1 MANGRAGFW
10 RGVLWVILL
19 EVLAG
24 LGFYLFVSLGGLP
37 MTADAQPGALETWA
51 AHVSMHGWL
60 SHHVPH
66 VPDTVAVNDQTLM
79 HGAALY
85 QANCAV
91 CHGGANYAPSQ
102 LKNGVYPGAPQFV
115 HANEGGHGGE
125 HHGGHHEHQG
135 PDDFGYYIIKHGIR
149 FTGMPAWKYS
159 MSDNDIWS
167 VVNFMQNMDHLPPDV
182 QAAWQKMPMSP
193 IAPQPAS
200 VQMNATPASGSGSP
214 SAASGSAPAK

>member
-24 LGFYLFVSLGGLP
+24 LGFYLFVVLGGLP
-37 MTADAQPGALETWA
+37 MTADAQPGALEIWA
-51 AHVSMHGWL
+51 AHVSMHGWFG
-60 SHHVPH
+60 HHVPH
-66 VPDTVAVNDQTLM
+66 VPDTVAVNDQTLL

-102 LKNGVYPGAPQFV
+102 LRDGVYPGVPQFV
-115 HANEGGHGGE
+115 HLNEGGE
-125 HHGGHHEHQG
+125 HHGGHHEHSG
-135 PDDFGYYIIKHGIR
+135 PDDHGFYVIKHGIR

-159 MSDNDIWS
+159 MSDDDIWS
-167 VVNFMQNMDHLPPDV
+167 VVNFMHNMDHLPPAV

-193 IAPQPAS
+193 IAPQPA
-200 VQMNATPASGSGSP
+200 VAAPASASP
-214 SAASGSAPAK
+214 AASSSGMSK